1 MITES
6 YNLDLIPGG
15 VPVRVPVSQYD
26 AGSRDITFSLYSGG
40 MAFAVPSNAVVTC
53 DGAKPDRKG
62 FSYVCGYSG
71 STVTVTVTEQ
81 MTAVPGE
88 ADCQITI
95 RKDGQV
101 LGSANFLLVVERA
114 ALPDGADMS
123 ETDIAAFTQIANQA
137 AESAQ
142 KAQEVISTLDDH
154 KAALDASTEAAT
166 TANTN
171 LTESTS
177 AANTARTKLTTA
189 TNNANTAKGDLETAT
204 GAANT
209 AKDALAQPTADA
221 QAAKTGLD
229 AANQTAADNLEALND
244 SAAMAQKISKVSPAT
259 AGNLAVLTA
268 DGGVTDIGKKPTPAG
283 LGALPGTESS
293 TAGCYTRTVDGV
305 TEWINPPMA
314 VGVEYRTTERYNGKA
329 LYTKLL
335 DLGALPVNSSK
346 SVSTGLPSGTSIVYV
361 QAFAVAS
368 GNMLPLTFAEPNQ
381 AGKQYATCWIT
392 GSGQTIN
399 TYTSYP
405 SITAQA
411 AAIIKYYKS

>member
-1 MITES
+1 MITQP
-6 YNLDLIPGG
+6 YNLNLIPGG

-26 AGSRDITFSLYSGG
+26 AGSRDITFALYSGG
-40 MAFAVPSNAVVTC
+40 MAFVVPAEAVVTC

-81 MTAVPGE
+81 MTAAPGE

-101 LGSANFLLVVERA
+101 LGTANFLLVVERA

-142 KAQEVISTLDDH
+142 KAQAVLDALDD
-154 KAALDASTEAAT
+154 
-166 TANTN
+166 
-171 LTESTS
+171 
-177 AANTARTKLTTA
+177 AR
-189 TNNANTAKGDLETAT
+189 
-204 GAANT
+204 
-209 AKDALAQPTADA
+209 
-221 QAAKTGLD
+221 
-229 AANQTAADNLEALND
+229 EALTDANKL
-244 SAAMAQKISKVSPAT
+244 AQKITKVSPAT

-268 DGGVTDIGKKPTPAG
+268 DGEFTDSGKKPTPAG
-283 LGALPGTESS
+283 LGALPGVESS
-293 TAGCYTRTVDGV
+293 TAGCYTRTVNGV

-314 VGVEYRTTERYNGKA
+314 VGVEYRTTERYNGKV

-368 GNMLPLTFAEPNQ
+368 GNMLPLTFVEPLQ